1 MPWCSGWVA
10 SLVSLWLLV
19 WLPVPRF
26 GVRCG
31 ALCEALRLLLV
42 ALGVGLWFFCSLALL
57 VFLQPPLLQGA
68 FSKGGGLALIA
79 WLAVAARLAS
89 GWLLD

>member
-1 MPWCSGWVA
+1 MPWFSGWVA

-57 VFLQPPLLQGA
+57 VFLQPPSCRVLFPREGD
-68 FSKGGGLALIA
+68 
-79 WLAVAARLAS
+79 WP
-89 GWLLD
+89 